1 MTGDLWW
8 ITLSIRLI
16 GSVAVLAVVAL
27 ILRRQ
32 SEQRPLASRWL
43 FAAICFQ
50 GLGLFASVAQLV
62 DLLWTEP
69 QRLTLDDKFSLMN
82 PAVLK
87 SLAFQVFYA
96 GCSIA
101 AWSCIAWA
109 VLMRPDDIPRSEPPP
124 C

>member
-16 GSVAVLAVVAL
+16 GSVAVLAAVAL
-27 ILRRQ
+27 IVRRRSQ
-32 SEQRPLASRWL
+32 DRPLVSRWL
-43 FAAICFQ
+43 FAAISFQ
-50 GLGLFASVAQLV
+50 SLGLFSSVAQWA
-62 DLLWTEP
+62 DILWTDQQP
-69 QRLTLDDKFSLMN
+69 LTLDDKLTLMN

-96 GCSIA
+96 ACSIV
-101 AWSCIAWA
+101 AWTCLAWA
-109 VLMRPDDIPRSEPPP
+109 ILWRPDDARRSEPAS